1 MTPSDRGAFMTSAPT
16 ALRRTHDL
24 SELGLSAQ
32 AACMA
37 QQATQSPRLWRPRV
51 SVARMMTLRPHAARD
66 GYKECETTKRPRAD
80 GCVWLHPVVEC
91 SILPSPGDSFIRKP
105 PLVDPLLGL

>member
-37 QQATQSPRLWRPRV
+37 QQDKPRRALGYGGQG
-51 SVARMMTLRPHAARD
+51 SV
-66 GYKECETTKRPRAD
+66 
-80 GCVWLHPVVEC
+80 
-91 SILPSPGDSFIRKP
+91 
-105 PLVDPLLGL
+105 